1 MVHISMIQSSTMK
14 RLLSQLGYWK
24 YICIIIASHL
34 STQLNLKVVC
44 KQCGLFQSYS
54 FLHCLPQSMCISS
67 SLVLGLDNC
76 RQMELLS
83 HSILSHCLLFGH
95 QTAASLK
102 YIAQVPLLLFFF
114 SSFRQSLQLLSNETQ
129 QQKDVS
135 ASICEAQLFQLRF
148 GA

>member
-24 YICIIIASHL
+24 YICISMASHL
-34 STQLNLKVVC
+34 SKQLNLRVVC
-44 KQCGLFQSYS
+44 KQCGLFQSYC

-67 SLVLGLDNC
+67 ILVLGLDNC
-76 RQMELLS
+76 RQMKLLS
-83 HSILSHCLLFGH
+83 HSILSHCLLFGN
-95 QTAASLK
+95 QTEASLK
-102 YIAQVPLLLFFF
+102 CIAQVPLLLFC
-114 SSFRQSLQLLSNETQ
+114 SSFRQSLQMLSNETQ

-135 ASICEAQLFQLRF
+135 PSICEAQLFQLRF

>member
-1 MVHISMIQSSTMK
+1 MVHISMIKSSTMK

-24 YICIIIASHL
+24 DICIIIASHL

-83 HSILSHCLLFGH
+83 HSVLSHCLLFGH

-114 SSFRQSLQLLSNETQ
+114 HPLDRACRCYQMKHSSKKMSQLAFVRLSY
-129 QQKDVS
+129 S
-135 ASICEAQLFQLRF
+135 S
-148 GA
+148 